1 VLRSGKP
8 VTESDDGVLRGRSRE
23 FKRGEQVMQ
32 RFIIT
37 LAAVALASGA
47 VACSD
52 DDTTSPGGETVLQAV
67 TPPDGA
73 TEVDLSVGITMR
85 LSGPMASGMEQYID
99 LHEGSV
105 AGPLVPMTCAL
116 SDDRRT
122 LACSP
127 DQPLEPGTAYTIHM
141 GAGMTDEAGRPVET
155 ETHGMAMGG
164 EPVTGD
170 MMGGVH
176 GSQAAGKMGSGWRH
190 QGDEHLGMAFTFE
203 TA

>member
-1 VLRSGKP
+1 
-8 VTESDDGVLRGRSRE
+8 
-23 FKRGEQVMQ
+23 MQ

-37 LAAVALASGA
+37 LTAIALASGA

-67 TPPDGA
+67 TPADGA
-73 TEVDLSVGITMR
+73 TTVDPSVGITMR
-85 LSGPMASGMEQYID
+85 LSGAMASGMEQYID
-99 LHEGSV
+99 LHHGSV

-116 SDDRRT
+116 SADRRT
-122 LACSP
+122 LTCTP
-127 DQPLEPGTAYTIHM
+127 NQPLEPGTGYTIHM
-141 GAGMTDEAGRPVET
+141 GAGMMDETGRPVET

-164 EPVTGD
+164 EIVTDD
-170 MMGGVH
+170 MMGGMH
-176 GSQAAGKMGSGWRH
+176 GGQGSGMMGSGWRH